1 MPARYSDAKPA
12 TWCIA
17 RAGRLVC
24 SFVGVARSSGGFGSS
39 MFSEA
44 VTAELDA
51 MGVVNDAIEDGIGQR
66 WIAARSPLTA
76 QSR

>member
-1 MPARYSDAKPA
+1 
-12 TWCIA
+12 
-17 RAGRLVC
+17 
-24 SFVGVARSSGGFGSS
+24 

>member
-1 MPARYSDAKPA
+1 
-12 TWCIA
+12 
-17 RAGRLVC
+17 
-24 SFVGVARSSGGFGSS
+24 

-66 WIAARSPLTA
+66 WIAARSPVGSENSIHWIRDLRRIRT
-76 QSR
+76 